1 MRKFL
6 TFILASLA
14 LSSANAQFFSKF
26 TATKAGD
33 YAVLYTLP
41 KTAVDIVIETEHTEQ
56 QPGEF
61 SNYAR
66 RYLNLTDVVRQP
78 SHSATVKSI
87 TFVPVA
93 VPDTAARFS
102 MQFKGQG
109 ITYVML
115 DDNNAPRSIN
125 TEDVATIK
133 NTPRPEAQAAQP
145 TPLETEAAKQ
155 AVTRE
160 MSQSA
165 SISKRAELAAQ
176 RIFELREYRN
186 DLISG
191 QADNTP
197 PDGRSLELALN
208 NITGQEA
215 ALSAM
220 FAGTTKTWT
229 NVDVVRFEP
238 DTTEVSRQVIARLSP
253 TDGIVD
259 ANDLTGVPIY
269 LSMSID
275 QLGQLPVDEK
285 GQPMSMPKGGV
296 AYRVPGQA
304 TLIVEYDGKE
314 QGRATIDVAQLGVVF
329 GVDPKV
335 FTNKKTPGFLIF
347 NPLTGGIDTLGTKSA
362 Q

>member
-1 MRKFL
+1 MAA
-6 TFILASLA
+6 LAFST
-14 LSSANAQFFSKF
+14 ANAQFLSKL

-33 YAVLYTLP
+33 YAVVYTLP
-41 KTAVDIVIETEHTEQ
+41 RTAVDIVIETEYTER

-66 RYLNLTDVVRQP
+66 RYLNLTDVVRRP
-78 SHSATVKSI
+78 SHTATVKSI

-93 VPDTAARFS
+93 LPDTAARFS

-109 ITYVML
+109 MTYVML
-115 DDNNAPRSIN
+115 DDNNAPRAIN
-125 TEDVATIK
+125 TEDVATVK
-133 NTPRPEAQAAQP
+133 TVTRPEARPAQP
-145 TPLETEAAKQ
+145 TPLETEAAGQ

-165 SISKRAELAAQ
+165 SVSKRAELAAQ

-208 NITGQEA
+208 NISAQEA

-220 FAGTTKTWT
+220 FAGTAKTWT
-229 NVDVVRFEP
+229 DVDVVRFEP
-238 DTTEVSRQVIARLSP
+238 DTTEVTRRVIARLSP

-259 ANDLTGVPIY
+259 ADDLTGVPIY
-269 LSMSID
+269 LNMRID
-275 QLGQLPVDEK
+275 LMGQPPVDDK
-285 GQPMSMPKGGV
+285 GQPMAMPKGGV

-304 TLIVEYDGKE
+304 TLSVEYDGKE
-314 QGRATIDVAQLGVVF
+314 QGSATIDVAQLGIIF
-329 GVDPKV
+329 AVDPKV
-335 FTNKKTPGFLIF
+335 FTNKKAPGFLIF
-347 NPLTGGIDTLGTKSA
+347 DPITGAIDTLGTKTA